1 MRFGFYKGWQ
11 PLKERISLLNTFNFA
26 RFHFLR
32 PMVIYVDFALALQ
45 ILAKERTAWRRLV
58 PIALALQ
65 LLLLGGFNEE
75 IRYRLAGT
83 PSFEQFYSE
92 HLS

>member
-1 MRFGFYKGWQ
+1 M
-11 PLKERISLLNTFNFA
+11 
-26 RFHFLR
+26 
-32 PMVIYVDFALALQ
+32 
-45 ILAKERTAWRRLV
+45 

-92 HLS
+92 HLFTKIKQYIGKMYQEVKRRPRFAVEKTVQLPLPSEKEKTPAHL